1 VSDWLSVDPK
11 SAMYIALN
19 ATITTGRVP
28 WPEFVR
34 LAARLGFGGAEVNL
48 GRAMEAGVAET
59 KAIFD
64 HLRIRPAAA
73 GLPVEFRKDDATFR
87 QGLAKLDSQAKFLA
101 AIGCYRM
108 ATWIPASSETPKSE
122 LRKLWKER
130 FTETAKVLAGHG
142 MRLGLEF
149 LGPLHLRKRSP
160 HEFIWRMDEMT
171 AFAADCGP
179 NVGLLLDAWHWH
191 HAGATVKDILDAGK
205 QRIVHVHIS
214 DAQKLPPEE
223 VKDNDRLM
231 PGEGVIDLN
240 GFFGAL
246 KKIGYED
253 AVSPEV
259 FGRGLKDMTP
269 EEAARLALETARTVM
284 RKAGVA

>member
-1 VSDWLSVDPK
+1 
-11 SAMYIALN
+11 MYISLN

-59 KAIFD
+59 KAIFE
-64 HLRIRPAAA
+64 HLRIKPAAA
-73 GLPVEFRKDDATFR
+73 GFPVEFRKDEQAFR
-87 QGLAKLDSQAKFLA
+87 QSMAKLEAQAKFLA
-101 AIGCYRM
+101 DIGCHRV
-108 ATWIPASSETPKSE
+108 ATWIAASSDTPKAE
-122 LRKLWKER
+122 LRSRYKAR
-130 FTETAKVLAGHG
+130 FSEAAKVLADHG
-142 MRLGLEF
+142 IRLGLEF
-149 LGPLHLRKRSP
+149 LGPLHLRRQHP

-171 AFAADCGP
+171 AFAAECGP

-191 HAGATVKDILDAGK
+191 HAGATVKDILAAGK

-214 DAQKLPPEE
+214 DAKKLPPEE
-223 VKDNDRLM
+223 VKDMDRLM
-231 PGEGVIDLN
+231 PGEGVIDWD

-269 EEAARLALETARTVM
+269 EEAARLALDSARAAM

>member
-1 VSDWLSVDPK
+1 
-11 SAMYIALN
+11 MYIALN